1 MRMGSN
7 VGAGLP
13 AKASSASRKTRGCL
27 SIWRISN
34 PASTRHNPAM
44 TTVLTFYQD
53 IGPALT
59 LLVFGTFLL
68 AGTVKG
74 VIGLGLPTV
83 AMGLLGLAMLPAQA
97 AALLIIPSIVTN
109 FWQLA
114 FGGHLRALLKRLW
127 PLLLLI
133 FLGTGLGTLWLGM
146 DGGGWVVHALGGALL
161 VYALSGLCLPT
172 LKVKPETERWLGPV
186 CGLVTGIITS
196 ATGVFVIPA
205 VPYLQALGLS
215 RDQLVQAL
223 GLSFSV
229 STLALAAGLSWRGS
243 LGVGEINAS
252 LLALVPALLGMGL
265 GQVVRQRI
273 SAVLFKRVFL
283 IGMALLGGHLLING

>member
-1 MRMGSN
+1 M
-7 VGAGLP
+7 LD
-13 AKASSASRKTRGCL
+13 
-27 SIWRISN
+27 N
-34 PASTRHNPAM
+34 PPMNTFLA
-44 TTVLTFYQD
+44 FYQH

-59 LLVFGTFLL
+59 LLVIGTFLL
-68 AGTVKG
+68 VGTVKG

-97 AALLIIPSIVTN
+97 AALLIIPSTVTN
-109 FWQLA
+109 LWQLA
-114 FGGHLRALLKRLW
+114 FGGHLSALIKRLW
-127 PLLLLI
+127 PMLLLI

-161 VYALSGLCLPT
+161 MYALSGLFLPSF
-172 LKVKPETERWLGPV
+172 KVAPHTERWLGPL
-186 CGLVTGIITS
+186 CGGITGIITS

-223 GLSFSV
+223 GLSFTV
-229 STLALAAGLSWRGS
+229 STLALAAGLAWRGT
-243 LGVGEINAS
+243 LGGGELNAS
-252 LLALVPALLGMGL
+252 LLALVPALLGMWL

-273 SAVLFKRVFL
+273 SALLFKRVFF
-283 IGMALLGGHLLING
+283 IGMALLGGHLLISGA

>member
-1 MRMGSN
+1 MN
-7 VGAGLP
+7 TFLA
-13 AKASSASRKTRGCL
+13 
-27 SIWRISN
+27 
-34 PASTRHNPAM
+34 
-44 TTVLTFYQD
+44 FYQN

-59 LLVFGTFLL
+59 LWVVGTFLL

-97 AALLIIPSIVTN
+97 AALLIIPSMVTN
-109 FWQLA
+109 LWQLA
-114 FGGHLRALLKRLW
+114 FGGHLSDLLKRLW
-127 PLLLLI
+127 PMLLLI
-133 FLGTGLGTLWLGM
+133 FLGTGLGTQWLGM
-146 DGGGWVVHALGGALL
+146 DGGHGAVRALGAALL

-172 LKVKPETERWLGPV
+172 FKVKPETERWLGPV
-186 CGLVTGIITS
+186 CGLITGVITS

-205 VPYLQALGLS
+205 VPYLQAMGLN

-229 STLALAAGLSWRGS
+229 STLALAAGLLWRGT
-243 LGVGEINAS
+243 LGAGEINAS
-252 LLALVPALLGMGL
+252 LLAMLPALLGMWL

-273 SAVLFKRVFL
+273 SAAVFKRVFFV
-283 IGMALLGGHLLING
+283 GMALLGGHLLVGG